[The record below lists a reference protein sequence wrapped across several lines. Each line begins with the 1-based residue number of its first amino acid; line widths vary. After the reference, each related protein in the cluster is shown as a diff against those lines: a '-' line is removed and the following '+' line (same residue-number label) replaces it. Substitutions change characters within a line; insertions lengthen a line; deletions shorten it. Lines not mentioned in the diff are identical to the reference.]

1 MASVNIMSGLDGYRL
16 LIATQGKSKA
26 LKFTDLDKAWA
37 AYKAA
42 NALLD
47 ARKPAK
53 EVTA

>member
-16 LIATQGKSKA
+16 LIAAQGKNKI
-26 LKFTDLDKAWA
+26 LNFKTLDQAWA

-53 EVTA
+53 ETAA